1 MYTGEI
7 TTSWEGT
14 ALRAKM
20 KSIPTNN
27 NYTII
32 NNTINTINNS
42 NTTSTQSS
50 ASSSSLTTSSSTGL
64 SSTGLS
70 SGGLSSGGGGVKYDE
85 QLINTVASDLYEI
98 AQLLA
103 KSTISKV
110 EDIYKL
116 ASRAAIEYI
125 PSKEPSSKLSME
137 NENNLF
143 SKNVHLI
150 NNGLERYFQDK
161 NNVEE
166 IDDREI
172 AAVSLIYIE
181 IFYVTIFFFLG
192 VAVCYQLRFFFL
204 F

>member
-27 NYTII
+27 NYTIV
-32 NNTINTINNS
+32 NNNTINNS
-42 NTTSTQSS
+42 NTTSIQSS
-50 ASSSSLTTSSSTGL
+50 ASL
-64 SSTGLS
+64 SSTTTSS

-137 NENNLF
+137 NEDNLF

-181 IFYVTIFFFLG
+181 KKF
-192 VAVCYQLRFFFL
+192 R
-204 F
+204 

>member
-27 NYTII
+27 NYTIV
-32 NNTINTINNS
+32 NNNTINNS
-42 NTTSTQSS
+42 NTTSIQSS
-50 ASSSSLTTSSSTGL
+50 ASLSSTTTS

-172 AAVSLIYIE
+172 AAVSFNTLK
-181 IFYVTIFFFLG
+181 FF
-192 VAVCYQLRFFFL
+192 R
-204 F
+204 